1 MKVLAAISA
10 ALLFLFLTV
19 STPAFSQDDKDRT
32 AQQDGKAKDKNHDN
46 DKKDNSKEQ
55 PRRDERDAR
64 QDQRHDDARQEN
76 RDNHQGDRDH
86 TNNNVQQQPESRH
99 GSEVDRDHD
108 QHRVDSRR
116 VEHIP
121 DGQFR
126 ASFGRQ
132 HRFHVDRASVYG
144 QPQPIVVYGGYSFE
158 LVNAWPSD
166 WSFDDDCYI
175 DYDDGQYWLF
185 NANRPGLRIEVIV
198 MD

>member
-1 MKVLAAISA
+1 MKIFAAISA

-19 STPAFSQDDKDRT
+19 STPAFSQDDKDRAT
-32 AQQDGKAKDKNHDN
+32 QQEDKAKGKNHDN

-64 QDQRHDDARQEN
+64 QDQQHDDARQAN

-86 TNNNVQQQPESRH
+86 TNTNVRQQQGPKA
-99 GSEVDRDHD
+99 DRDHD
-108 QHRVDSRR
+108 QHKVEGRR
-116 VEHIP
+116 VERIP
-121 DGQFR
+121 DDRFR

-132 HRFHVDRASVYG
+132 HRFHVDRARVYG

-158 LVNAWPSD
+158 FVNAWPSD
-166 WSFDDDCYI
+166 WSFDDDCYV

-185 NANRPGLRIEVIV
+185 NANRPGLRIAVLV
-198 MD
+198 ME